1 MVEALK
7 EEKKPVSPTSIMK
20 LKQVKGIGEK
30 RATQL
35 KALGI
40 NNVDD
45 LYKASEKTVVKELK
59 VSPKIVEKWIESA
72 KELCE

>member
-45 LYKASEKTVVKELK
+45 LYKAQRKQ
-59 VSPKIVEKWIESA
+59 WRRN
-72 KELCE
+72 